1 MPRKTFITETI
12 RYWKEADDVSKLVF
26 GKRLKDIF
34 ANFMTI
40 ISDEP
45 ATDPDDP
52 YACLGVQH
60 SARDRV
66 VKFAFRAA
74 AFEYHPDTGVRPD
87 PVKFQKA
94 VEAYDKIM
102 ADRKKAN
109 E

>member
-1 MPRKTFITETI
+1 MRRKRFITETI

-34 ANFMTI
+34 ASFMTI
-40 ISDEP
+40 ITDHP
-45 ATDPDDP
+45 ATDPNDP
-52 YACLGVQH
+52 YAFLGVQH
-60 SARDRV
+60 SASDRV

-87 PVKFQKA
+87 PAKFQKA

-102 ADRKKAN
+102 EDRKK
-109 E
+109 